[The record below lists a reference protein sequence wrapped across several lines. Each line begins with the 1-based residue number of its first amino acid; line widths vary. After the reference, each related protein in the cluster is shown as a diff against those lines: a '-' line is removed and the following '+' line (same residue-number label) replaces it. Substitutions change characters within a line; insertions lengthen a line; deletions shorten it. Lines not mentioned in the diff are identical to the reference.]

1 LISAEFQPPLEATG
15 GLGVETSEEVLLEAS
30 GYSEFSV
37 PDASEDLKSVAARLA
52 APKPTVPVDEPPLD
66 AVAPPPAAAAAEPE
80 WIAPEPPKRHYL
92 ARETNGQSVAAFFRA
107 LLSARLS
114 SSAAPGSSVAGQNGG
129 GPLGYG
135 EEELPAPP
143 AVPTG
148 EQKGDAAVSFDDFF
162 GSEPD
167 PAGPSRQGKGDPGED
182 DLDQFQSWLQNL
194 KR

>member
-1 LISAEFQPPLEATG
+1 MDS
-15 GLGVETSEEVLLEAS
+15 
-30 GYSEFSV
+30 
-37 PDASEDLKSVAARLA
+37 
-52 APKPTVPVDEPPLD
+52 
-66 AVAPPPAAAAAEPE
+66 
-80 WIAPEPPKRHYL
+80 PEPPKRHYL

-114 SSAAPGSSVAGQNGG
+114 SSDVAGSSASGQNGG

-135 EEELPAPP
+135 EGELPAPP
-143 AVPTG
+143 AVPAG
-148 EQKGDAAVSFDDFF
+148 EQKGDAPVSFDDFF

-167 PAGPSRQGKGDPGED
+167 PARPSRQGESDPGED